1 MMRMQRDG
9 LRLVAKWFL
18 CLLLAAALAACA
30 IPVQEEEPPTAVL
43 PTPVTPADS
52 AALNGAAGLLDLAS
66 ATPTAVVLAE
76 PTPTPLP
83 TPTLTPTPS
92 PTNPSDC
99 RNDAAFVADVTLPDN
114 SIVEA
119 GEVVFKTWRLR
130 NSGDCIWLP
139 GYDVV
144 YAQGEALA
152 WTPNG
157 PLPIVEPGA
166 EVEVSLTL
174 TAPQAPG
181 VYRTWWRLADQD
193 RELFGESFYA
203 LFEVPELA
211 TDIPGHGVVQGAIRY
226 PAAAVPAMTIYFLNV
241 DGSQRFALETES
253 GWSRYLNT
261 LPVGDYYVFARV
273 TGEEGAFGG
282 GYTQAVL
289 CGLQAHCTD
298 HALVLVTVVEGRA
311 TRNVDVADWYAPEG
325 AFPLP

>member
-1 MMRMQRDG
+1 MMHMQVDW
-9 LRLVAKWFL
+9 LRLATGWAI
-18 CLLLAAALAACA
+18 CLLLLLAQSACVTSNRDGA
-30 IPVQEEEPPTAVL
+30 PVANAPPELAVVDTAVPATAVSPTAAPTRTPL
-43 PTPVTPADS
+43 P
-52 AALNGAAGLLDLAS
+52 
-66 ATPTAVVLAE
+66 
-76 PTPTPLP
+76 PTPTI
-83 TPTLTPTPS
+83 TPTPF
-92 PTNPSDC
+92 PTTTAAAPANASDC

-119 GEVVFKTWRLR
+119 EESLLKTWRLR

-139 GYDVV
+139 GYSVA

-181 VYRTWWRLADQD
+181 VYRTWWRLQDQNQ
-193 RELFGESFYA
+193 ELFGESFYV

-226 PAAAVPAMTIYFLNV
+226 PAAAVPAMTIYFLSV
-241 DGSQRFALETES
+241 DGGQRFALETES